1 MFPFSH
7 KSIPRTKSRQ
17 HNKPAAKG
25 SCRLVQVEKAHAPKR
40 QYRQDGIAGDIVV
53 KSRRCEEIIST
64 LCLCCKSNGQN
75 YNKN

>member
-1 MFPFSH
+1 MFPFSR

-25 SCRLVQVEKAHAPKR
+25 SRRLVKIEKTYAPER
-40 QYRQDGIAGDIVV
+40 QYRQNGISSDIVV

-64 LCLCCKSNGQN
+64 LCLCGKSNGQN